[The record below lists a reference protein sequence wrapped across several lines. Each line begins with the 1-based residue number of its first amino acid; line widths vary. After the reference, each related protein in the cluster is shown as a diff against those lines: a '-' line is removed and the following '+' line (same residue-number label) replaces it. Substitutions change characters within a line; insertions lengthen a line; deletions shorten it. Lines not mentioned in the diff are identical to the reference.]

1 MSEKRKYFVFA
12 SLLVFGLY
20 LFSPLSSLAATN
32 AERNH
37 RLVTQKLAQKLKA
50 DLSNEAA
57 IVKLKKV
64 EQYKISRSEIGLT
77 GDAVCITGETQLPLK
92 FEVKINS
99 PKQIISEISYNFVEE
114 VAANYA
120 PSSEEEFLMK
130 ELMSKISRDYKTTNI
145 VIAIDNYENVGV
157 VDNEKKLLGVGEVR
171 IGDMVWNTIKFD
183 VSLDAG
189 TNKARK
195 VSYKVE

>member
-20 LFSPLSSLAATN
+20 LFSPLSSLAAN
-32 AERNH
+32 AEKNH
-37 RLVTQKLAQKLKA
+37 QLVTQKLSQKLKA
-50 DLSNEAA
+50 DLSNETAV
-57 IVKLKKV
+57 VKLKKV
-64 EQYKISRSEIGLT
+64 EQYKISQSEIGLT

-99 PKQIISEISYNFVEE
+99 PKQIVSEINYNFVEDSSS
-114 VAANYA
+114 YS
-120 PSSEEEFLMK
+120 PTSEEEFLMK

-183 VSLDAG
+183 VSLDAA
-189 TNKARK
+189 TNKAK
-195 VSYKVE
+195 KISYKVE